1 MIQSQ
6 AKIVKNDRIGTR
18 CKMTT
23 FCPAFSFL
31 LPESLAF
38 RPVARLK
45 NAMAHIPTQ
54 DTARTAAPV
63 PTPHEDLLV
72 QVGARQDRVAFRA
85 LFEHYAPRLKSYL
98 IKNGATESAAE
109 EIVQNTF
116 VTVWEKAA
124 QYDPGKSAASTW
136 IFTIARN
143 RRIDALRREKYI
155 EVDSD
160 NPALHLAAG
169 DAPDDAYADAVTVEK
184 LHAAIANLPADQAA
198 LLRMAFFED
207 KTHQAISDETRI
219 PLGTVK
225 SRLRLAL
232 EKLRGGM
239 ARRRNEA
246 GAKK

>member
-1 MIQSQ
+1 
-6 AKIVKNDRIGTR
+6 
-18 CKMTT
+18 MTT
-23 FCPAFSFL
+23 LCPPFPFF

-38 RPVARLK
+38 RLAARLK
-45 NAMAHIPTQ
+45 KHMAHIPTQ
-54 DTARTAAPV
+54 DVAWTAASV
-63 PTPHEDLLV
+63 PTPHEELLV
-72 QVGARQDRVAFRA
+72 QVGVRQDRGAFRA

-124 QYDPGKSAASTW
+124 QYDPKKSAASTW

-155 EVDSD
+155 EIDSD
-160 NPALHLAAG
+160 NPALQLAAS
-169 DAPDDAYADAVTVEK
+169 DAPDDAYADAATVEK
-184 LHAAIANLPADQAA
+184 LRAAIETLPADQAA

-207 KTHQAISDETRI
+207 KTHQAIADETRI

-225 SRLRLAL
+225 SRLRLAV
-232 EKLRGGM
+232 EKLRGSLTL
-239 ARRRNEA
+239 RRKDA
-246 GAKK
+246 GGRQ

>member
-1 MIQSQ
+1 
-6 AKIVKNDRIGTR
+6 
-18 CKMTT
+18 MTT
-23 FCPAFSFL
+23 LCTPFTFC

-38 RPVARLK
+38 RPATRLK
-45 NAMAHIPTQ
+45 KPMAHIPTQ
-54 DTARTAAPV
+54 DAARAAASA
-63 PTPHEDLLV
+63 PTPHEELLV
-72 QVGARQDRVAFRA
+72 QVGARRDRAAFRT
-85 LFEHYAPRLKSYL
+85 LFEHYAPRLKAYL
-98 IKNGATESAAE
+98 IKNGASESAAE

-124 QYDPGKSAASTW
+124 QYDPKKSAASTW

-143 RRIDALRREKYI
+143 RRIDTLRREKYI

-160 NPALHLAAG
+160 SPALQRATS
-169 DAPDDAYADAVTVEK
+169 DAPDDAYADAATVEK
-184 LHAAIANLPADQAA
+184 LHAVIETLPADQAA

-207 KTHQAISDETRI
+207 KTHQTIADETRI

-239 ARRRNEA
+239 ALRRKET
-246 GAKK
+246 GDEK

>member
-1 MIQSQ
+1 
-6 AKIVKNDRIGTR
+6 
-18 CKMTT
+18 MTT
-23 FCPAFSFL
+23 FCALFPFY

-38 RPVARLK
+38 RPAARLK
-45 NAMAHIPTQ
+45 KRMAQSPTQ
-54 DTARTAAPV
+54 DAARAAASA
-63 PTPHEDLLV
+63 PTPHEELLV
-72 QVGARQDRVAFRA
+72 QVGARQDRAAFRA

-98 IKNGATESAAE
+98 IKNGAPESVAE

-124 QYDPGKSAASTW
+124 QYDPKKSAASTW

-143 RRIDALRREKYI
+143 RRIDTLRREKYI
-155 EVDSD
+155 EIDSD
-160 NPALHLAAG
+160 SPALQLAAS
-169 DAPDDAYADAVTVEK
+169 DAPDDAYADAATVEK
-184 LHAAIANLPADQAA
+184 LHAAIDTLPADQAA

-207 KTHQAISDETRI
+207 KTHQAIADETRI

-239 ARRRNEA
+239 ALRKKDTGA
-246 GAKK
+246 GT

>member
-1 MIQSQ
+1 
-6 AKIVKNDRIGTR
+6 
-18 CKMTT
+18 MTML
-23 FCPAFSFL
+23 CPAFAFY

-38 RPVARLK
+38 RPAARLK
-45 NAMAHIPTQ
+45 KPMAQIPTHDSARAAASAPTSAQ
-54 DTARTAAPV
+54 TA
-63 PTPHEDLLV
+63 PHEDLLV
-72 QVGARQDRVAFRA
+72 QVGTRQDRGAFRA

-98 IKNGATESAAE
+98 IKNGASESAAE

-124 QYDPGKSAASTW
+124 QYDPRKSAASTW

-143 RRIDALRREKYI
+143 RRIDTLRREKYI
-155 EVDSD
+155 EIDSD
-160 NPALHLAAG
+160 NPALHLAAS
-169 DAPDDAYADAVTVEK
+169 DAPDDSYTDAATVEK
-184 LHAAIANLPADQAA
+184 LHAAIETLPADQAA

-207 KTHQAISDETRI
+207 KTHQAIADETRI

-239 ARRRNEA
+239 ALRRKET
-246 GAKK
+246 GDEK